1 MKLTFIIL
9 LLGVVNTKAS
19 RTILPAN
26 SDLNIYVLPVG
37 QGDSTVIQ
45 CPSQYGGNITV
56 VDSGCCKSTN
66 YMIAQNVTNFLNGQ
80 TIEMIFLSHPD
91 KDHINYVDAILQGQ
105 NLVHLSCIEERSLL
119 T

>member
-9 LLGVVNTKAS
+9 LLGVVNTKALK
-19 RTILPAN
+19 ILTAN
-26 SDLNIYVLPVG
+26 SDLNVYVLSVG

-66 YMIAQNVTNFLNGQ
+66 YMTAQDVAHFLN
-80 TIEMIFLSHPD
+80 
-91 KDHINYVDAILQGQ
+91 
-105 NLVHLSCIEERSLL
+105 
-119 T
+119 